1 MRIMARSAGVLD
13 GIMTCA
19 ECGGPMVKAGHEYR
33 CMTKIEPEE
42 LVALGF
48 IPSKNGEG
56 KIEFKTTAVDQQS
69 IQISQASSRSVELD
83 NAYLQSLGL
92 DLYKIRQY
100 QVKHSLVP

>member
-1 MRIMARSAGVLD
+1 
-13 GIMTCA
+13 
-19 ECGGPMVKAGHEYR
+19 MVKAGHEFR
-33 CMTKIEPEE
+33 CMSKIEPEE

-56 KIEFKTTAVDQQS
+56 KVEFKTTALDQQS
-69 IQISQASSRSVELD
+69 IQISQALSRSVELD
-83 NAYLQSLGL
+83 NAFLQSVGL

>member
-1 MRIMARSAGVLD
+1 MRIMARTPGVLD

-33 CMTKIEPEE
+33 CMSKMEPEE

-48 IPSKNGEG
+48 LPSKNGEG
-56 KIEFKTTAVDQQS
+56 KVEFKTTALDQQS

-83 NAYLQSLGL
+83 NAYLQSVGL

>member
-1 MRIMARSAGVLD
+1 
-13 GIMTCA
+13 
-19 ECGGPMVKAGHEYR
+19 MVKAGHEFR
-33 CMTKIEPEE
+33 CMSKMEPEE

-56 KIEFKTTAVDQQS
+56 NVEFKTTALDQQS

-83 NAYLQSLGL
+83 NAFLQSVGL